1 MKTVIL
7 GIGNPLLGDDGAG
20 WRVADQIRQLFTPN
34 SELNIENCSLD
45 GLSLMEKI
53 SGYDA
58 AILIDTI
65 YTGINKK
72 GSVLT
77 SNLSNVENASWTS
90 AYSQHNMPISSAL
103 KLGRFLNIDL
113 PDDSN
118 VFIIAI
124 EAEKLYKFEERLT
137 PKVEK
142 AIPVATSHVTEIL
155 NKITKSFS
163 CGV

>member
-72 GSVLT
+72 RFGAYQQFIQCRKCVLDFGIFT
-77 SNLSNVENASWTS
+77 TQYANQFRIETWKIFKYRPA
-90 AYSQHNMPISSAL
+90 
-103 KLGRFLNIDL
+103 GRFKCFYYCD
-113 PDDSN
+113 
-118 VFIIAI
+118 
-124 EAEKLYKFEERLT
+124 
-137 PKVEK
+137 
-142 AIPVATSHVTEIL
+142 
-155 NKITKSFS
+155 
-163 CGV
+163 